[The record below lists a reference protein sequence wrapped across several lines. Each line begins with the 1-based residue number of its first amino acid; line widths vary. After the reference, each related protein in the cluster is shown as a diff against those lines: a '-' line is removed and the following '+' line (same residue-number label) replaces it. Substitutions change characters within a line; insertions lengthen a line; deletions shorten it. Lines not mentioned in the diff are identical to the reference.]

1 MKLVTVREF
10 RNKSGA
16 LLEELKETGE
26 IVLTSNGRPVA
37 VITAVAGDDL
47 EEQLKAMRRG
57 RALAA
62 LDRIRATA
70 RARGL
75 DTLTIDD
82 VDKEIAE
89 TRRALGPAAS
99 GRAGRKRK

>member
-10 RNKSGA
+10 RNRSGV
-16 LLEELKETGE
+16 LLDELKETGE

-47 EEQLKAMRRG
+47 EEQLKALRRG

-75 DTLTIDD
+75 DTLTMDD
-82 VDKEIAE
+82 VDKEITE
-89 TRRALGPAAS
+89 TRRELGAS
-99 GRAGRKRK
+99 ARGSAGRKRK